1 MLILTVSREL
11 PDSAAIDRAAAIV
24 RGGGVV
30 AYPTDTF
37 YGLAVD
43 PRRDDAVR
51 KLFAVKGRD
60 SSAAIPVIAA
70 DLEQARRAG
79 AFGDA
84 EERLTRAF
92 WPGPLSVVIPAAPS
106 LSRLL
111 LGGRDT
117 IAIRVPADAVA
128 RALAASFGECITA
141 TSANVS
147 GSAPATSAAEIIQ
160 TLSGRVDAVLDG
172 GAVHGGL
179 PSTIVEMGTH
189 GPTLVRPGAIAW
201 DRVLKS
207 LQ

>member
-1 MLILTVSREL
+1 MLILTVSRER
-11 PDSAAIDRAAAIV
+11 PDRLTVNRAAAIV
-24 RGGGVV
+24 GAGGVV

-37 YGLAVD
+37 YGLAAD

-60 SSAAIPVIAA
+60 AAAAIPLIAA

-84 EERLTRAF
+84 EERLARAF
-92 WPGPLSVVIPAAPS
+92 WPGPLSVVIPASPS

-111 LGGRDT
+111 LGGRHT
-117 IAIRVPADAVA
+117 IAVRVPADAAA
-128 RALAASFGECITA
+128 RALASSFGECITA
-141 TSANVS
+141 TSANLS
-147 GSAPATSAAEIIQ
+147 GSAPAASATEIINA
-160 TLSGRVDAVLDG
+160 LSGRVDAVLDS

-179 PSTIVEMGTH
+179 PSTIVEMGKH
-189 GPTLVRPGAIAW
+189 GPTLVRAGAIAW
-201 DRVLKS
+201 ERVLKS